1 MTLRQQFSLLTSAL
15 VLILLAGNLL
25 VTLMHAHDQFQRQLN
40 ARAYD
45 AATALA
51 LSMSQI
57 EGDDTVER
65 SRLIDVLF
73 DRGFFSEI
81 RFVST
86 EGQEI
91 HRREL
96 QAYESPAA
104 PAWFMGMTSFDQQP
118 AETDVTN
125 GWQRLGTVTV
135 LSHPDFAYRNLWNM
149 AKAELFWFV
158 AVLIVTLILLEML
171 LRWLFAP
178 LQKVEEQALAICDRE
193 WKIQQDIP
201 KARELKRMVLAM
213 NRMVSKLHALFMEQ
227 ATTTEQL
234 RQESFHD
241 NVSGLLNRR
250 GFDQR
255 FSHLLNDDDEHSGL
269 LMLLQIE
276 GFAAFNQRDG
286 RQAGDAVIRQVG
298 DALHHW
304 HHDHNHSLCGRHAG
318 ADFALYVSCADR
330 QHARELLMQTSSQLA
345 ATTLTQRNELQFHI
359 GGVFLQGHHNN
370 PGEAF
375 SKADAA
381 LAKARSSGRGHSWLY
396 DEENDPERREWSA
409 STWQQILR
417 EALQDNLLQLRFM
430 PVVGHQQGSS
440 KRPLLQVEVFS
451 RIQWQGES
459 LSAARFWPMVEQHGM
474 AGEFDLAVVRQVF
487 TDLANTRLPEAIKV
501 CINLSPA
508 SLLDAEFPQHLIDL
522 LEQHSALAHHLL
534 LEVPEFCILDIENQ
548 LLPLGQRLKPLGVK
562 LGVDQV
568 GTGTA
573 AFAYMKRLPLT
584 QLRLDG
590 SLNRGVHLAQD
601 QRFFVQSMIQIGHK
615 LDLTVLADGLEQSED
630 VITLSQCGVDG
641 ISGFYFSRPLSHLQ
655 DVIDWAS

>member
-1 MTLRQQFSLLTSAL
+1 MTLRQQFSLLTSLL
-15 VLILLAGNLL
+15 VMILLAGNLL

-51 LSMSQI
+51 LSMSQV
-57 EGDDTVER
+57 EGEDSVER

-86 EGQEI
+86 EGQDL

-96 QAYESPAA
+96 QAYEAPAA
-104 PAWFMGMTSFDQQP
+104 PAWFMALTGFDMQP

-135 LSHPDFAYRNLWNM
+135 VSHADFAYRNLWNM
-149 AKAELFWFV
+149 AKAELFWFI
-158 AVLIVTLILLEML
+158 AVLIVSLILLEIL
-171 LRWLFAP
+171 LRWLFKP
-178 LQKVEEQALAICDRE
+178 LQQVEEQALAICERE
-193 WKIQQDIP
+193 WKIQHDIP
-201 KARELKRMVLAM
+201 RARELQRMVLAM
-213 NRMVSKLHALFMEQ
+213 NRMVNKLHALFTEQ
-227 ATTTEQL
+227 AATTEQL

-241 NVSGLLNRR
+241 SVSGLLNRR

-255 FSHLLNDDDEHSGL
+255 FSHLLNHDEEHSGV
-269 LMLLQIE
+269 LMLLQID
-276 GFAAFNQRDG
+276 GFGAFNQREG
-286 RQAGDAVIRQVG
+286 RQAGDHIIRQVG

-304 HHDHNHSLCGRHAG
+304 HHDHHHSLCGRHAG
-318 ADFALYVSCADR
+318 ADFALYVRCADR
-330 QHARELLMQTSSQLA
+330 QHAREIMMQTSSQLA
-345 ATTLTQRNELQFHI
+345 ATTLTQRSELQFHM
-359 GGVFLQGHHNN
+359 GAVFLQGHHNN

-381 LAKARSSGRGHSWLY
+381 LCKARSSGRGHSWLY
-396 DEENDPERREWSA
+396 DDEEDQQRREWSA
-409 STWQQILR
+409 SSWQQILR
-417 EALQDNLLQLRFM
+417 DALQDNLLQLRFM
-430 PVVGHQQGSS
+430 PVVSQQAGDNS
-440 KRPLLQVEVFS
+440 RHLLQVEVFS

-474 AGEFDLAVVRQVF
+474 AGEFDLAIVRQVF
-487 TDLANTRLPEAIKV
+487 AHLIHTPLPDRVRV
-501 CINLSPA
+501 CVNLSPA
-508 SLLDAEFPQHLIDL
+508 SLLDPEFPQHLLDL
-522 LEQHSALAHHLL
+522 LERHSSLARHLL
-534 LEVPEFCILDIENQ
+534 LEVPEFCVHDVENQ
-548 LLPLGQRLKPLGVK
+548 LLPLGQRLKTLGVQ
-562 LGVDQV
+562 LGIDQV

-573 AFAYMKRLPLT
+573 AFAYMKRLPLS

-630 VITLSQCGVDG
+630 IKTLNQCGVDG
-641 ISGFYFSRPLSHLQ
+641 ISGFYFSRPLSQLQ
-655 DVIDWAS
+655 DVLDWAT